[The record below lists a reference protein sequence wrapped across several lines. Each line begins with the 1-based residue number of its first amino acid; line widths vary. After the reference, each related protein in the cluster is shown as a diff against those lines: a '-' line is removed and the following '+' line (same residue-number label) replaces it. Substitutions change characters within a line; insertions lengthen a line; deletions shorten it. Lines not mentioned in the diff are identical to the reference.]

1 MRNLKMKKNVKKYL
15 ITAKTQLIFSL
26 VAFSITLVSFSTP
39 SAKANEIK
47 TLQLDKAKIP
57 VELSQIPFHKIF
69 NLSNSKNELNL
80 KTNKYDL
87 IIIDFWA
94 SWCTPC
100 LESIPYYNS
109 LIAKSKKKILFIPIS
124 IDSTEKMA
132 VNFKKKL
139 KNITVELFWDKDK
152 VLKPYFSI
160 EVLPYMFVYDTNL
173 KFVKEYR
180 GFDLDKK
187 KATYENLFL

>member
-1 MRNLKMKKNVKKYL
+1 MKKIVQKYL
-15 ITAKTQLIFSL
+15 TPRKAQVSFSR
-26 VAFSITLVSFSTP
+26 VAFALILALVSFST
-39 SAKANEIK
+39 SSTKANEIK
-47 TLQLDKAKIP
+47 TLKLDKAKIP
-57 VELSQIPFHKIF
+57 IELSQIPLHKLF
-69 NLSNSKNELNL
+69 NLTNSKNQLDL

-109 LIAKSKKKILFIPIS
+109 LIVKSKKKILFIPIS
-124 IDSTEKMA
+124 IDSTEQMA

-139 KNITVELFWDKDK
+139 KNITVELFWDKEK
-152 VLKPYFSI
+152 ILKPYFLI

-180 GFDLDKK
+180 GFDLDQK
-187 KATYENLFL
+187 KATYEKLFL